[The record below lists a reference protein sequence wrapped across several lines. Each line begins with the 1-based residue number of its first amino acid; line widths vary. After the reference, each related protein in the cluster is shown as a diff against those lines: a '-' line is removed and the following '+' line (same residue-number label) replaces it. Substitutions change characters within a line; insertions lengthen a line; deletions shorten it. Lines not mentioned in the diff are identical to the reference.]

1 MVRLAFI
8 ATPLALLAA
17 CSTWATP
24 ESTSLSLKVPAQVA
38 RGEDF
43 TFEAELRGPEG
54 EPLPGVKFK
63 WSVDWPQLKGAF
75 HVGAT
80 SEPQTTRA
88 KGAGGK
94 GLLRIYGINPEGGLV
109 QLAKAEFDVN

>member
-1 MVRLAFI
+1 MIRWTLGA
-8 ATPLALLAA
+8 APLALLAA

-24 ESTSLSLKVPAQVA
+24 ESTSWSLKVPAQVA

-43 TFEAELRGPEG
+43 TFQAELRGPDG
-54 EPLPGVKFK
+54 EPITGVKFK

-94 GLLRIYGINPEGGLV
+94 GLLRIYGINSEGGLV